1 VFIGYDDIIL
11 AMVTFF
17 SEYFIAAFVTQ
28 GSICSSYIHMSTNDD
43 QQIIDR
49 ILSGDTNS
57 FSLLVDRYKDMVFI
71 LALRMLKNREEAEEV
86 AQDSFVK
93 AFQSLNKFR
102 GDSKF
107 STWIYRI
114 AYNTCLDRLK
124 KYKKDFHL
132 VRIDGVTAHQIKTLD
147 SALETMEVQEQSRV
161 IQDCLEALPS
171 EDGFLLTLF
180 YFEERSL
187 AEISKIVGLTET
199 NVKVKLFRGRKKL
212 ASILK
217 KYLEPEIIESYER

>member
-1 VFIGYDDIIL
+1 MDGYI
-11 AMVTFF
+11 FF
-17 SEYFIAAFVTQ
+17 EYFIKANVTQ
-28 GSICSSYIHMSTNDD
+28 GITWSSYDHMSANND
-43 QQIIDR
+43 QQIIER

-57 FSLLVDRYKDMVFI
+57 FSLLVDRYKDLVFL

-93 AFQSLNKFR
+93 TFQSLNKFR

-107 STWIYRI
+107 STWVYRI
-114 AYNTCLDRLK
+114 TYNTCLDRLK
-124 KYKKDFHL
+124 KYKNDFHM
-132 VRIDGVTAHQIKTLD
+132 VRIDRFTPSQIKTLD
-147 SALETMEVQEQSRV
+147 SALDDMEVQEQSRA
-161 IQDCLEALPS
+161 IRDCLEVLPG

-180 YFEERSL
+180 YFDERSL

-199 NVKVKLFRGRKKL
+199 NIKVKLFRGRKKL
-212 ASILK
+212 AAILK

>member
-1 VFIGYDDIIL
+1 
-11 AMVTFF
+11 
-17 SEYFIAAFVTQ
+17 
-28 GSICSSYIHMSTNDD
+28 
-43 QQIIDR
+43 
-49 ILSGDTNS
+49 
-57 FSLLVDRYKDMVFI
+57 
-71 LALRMLKNREEAEEV
+71 MLKNREEAEEV

-132 VRIDGVTAHQIKTLD
+132 VRIDGVTVHQIKTLD
-147 SALETMEVQEQSRV
+147 SALETMEAQEQSRV
-161 IQDCLEALPS
+161 IQDCLETLSS

>member
-1 VFIGYDDIIL
+1 
-11 AMVTFF
+11 
-17 SEYFIAAFVTQ
+17 
-28 GSICSSYIHMSTNDD
+28 MSTNDD

-57 FSLLVDRYKDMVFI
+57 FSLLVDRYRDMVFI

-147 SALETMEVQEQSRV
+147 SALETMEAQEQSRV

-187 AEISKIVGLTET
+187 AEISKIVGLTEI

>member
-1 VFIGYDDIIL
+1 MFIVYDEIFFG
-11 AMVTFF
+11 MVTFF
-17 SEYFIAAFVTQ
+17 FEYFITANVTQ
-28 GSICSSYIHMSTNDD
+28 GSICSSYIHMSINND
-43 QQIIDR
+43 QEIIDR

-57 FSLLVDRYKDMVFI
+57 FSLLVDRYKDQVFL

-93 AFQSLNKFR
+93 IFQSLNKFR

-107 STWIYRI
+107 STWVYRI

-132 VRIDGVTAHQIKTLD
+132 VRIDRFTASQIKTLD
-147 SALETMEVQEQSRV
+147 SALDNMEVQEQSRV
-161 IQDCLEALPS
+161 IHDCLEALPG

-180 YFEERSL
+180 YFDERSL

-199 NVKVKLFRGRKKL
+199 NLKVKLYRGRKKL